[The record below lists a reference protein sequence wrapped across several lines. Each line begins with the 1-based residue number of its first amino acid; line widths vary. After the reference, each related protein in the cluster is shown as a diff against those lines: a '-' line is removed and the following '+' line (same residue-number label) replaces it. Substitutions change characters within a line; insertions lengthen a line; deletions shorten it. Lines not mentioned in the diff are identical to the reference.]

1 MFVITL
7 IFSLV
12 SLVSTYYFHDTES
25 IKIKAA
31 LFVSPIFYLCAV
43 YYFSYLA
50 ITPNEI
56 VIEGNK
62 INIDGKTHSLGGNS
76 KCYVYF
82 DKPLRA
88 SEILQAEFEI
98 LLENEKPITTSCFYD
113 FDFDERDFITRYADS
128 EAVFAHS
135 KVFD

>member
-1 MFVITL
+1 M
-7 IFSLV
+7 
-12 SLVSTYYFHDTES
+12 
-25 IKIKAA
+25 
-31 LFVSPIFYLCAV
+31 
-43 YYFSYLA
+43 
-50 ITPNEI
+50 
-56 VIEGNK
+56 
-62 INIDGKTHSLGGNS
+62 
-76 KCYVYF
+76 YF

-98 LLENEKPITTSCFYD
+98 LLENEKTITTSCFYD